1 MTLIPAV
8 IILLATS
15 GPFQFTPITAGSGID
30 FVHYNGATGRKYLVE
45 TMGGGVAWID
55 YDGDGLLDAYF
66 VNGAPLP
73 GSAPTTSPKNRLYR
87 NLGDGGFADV
97 TRDAGVG
104 DTGYGLGC
112 CVADIDNDGDP
123 DLYVTN
129 YGPNALYRNEG
140 DGTFTDITAEAGVG
154 HDGFSTG
161 CAFADFDNDGLVDLF
176 VANYV
181 ELDLDSRPECLQD
194 GVRAYCRPEEYSA
207 TLDVLYR
214 NNGDGTFTD
223 VSQAAGITKRGR
235 GLGVVWSDFDG
246 DGLPDI
252 YVANDRMANF
262 LYRNRGDA
270 SIGNASFEEIG
281 EFSGAAYNEHGY
293 SESGMGVAAGDV
305 DGDGATDLFVTNYQ
319 AQTNTLY
326 RNEGAMGLWD
336 VTDRAGLGES
346 SLLTLAWGAEF
357 ADLDRDGL
365 LDLFVANGHLEPD
378 IAVFEEVG
386 TYRQTN
392 QTYRNV
398 ADGRF
403 MDTSPD
409 AGAGLAVAK
418 SSRGLALGDVDNDGD
433 VDALV
438 GNIGE
443 APDLLRNDSNASAA
457 WIGIALVGVDS
468 NRDGIGAHIAV
479 TAGGRTQTREIRSGG
494 SYLSQS
500 DRRALFGLGD
510 ADVVDQI
517 IVRWPAGVVD
527 RHEGVPT
534 RAYVE
539 LREGK

>member
-1 MTLIPAV
+1 MMLLPAMAL
-8 IILLATS
+8 LLATS
-15 GPFQFTPITAGSGID
+15 GPFTFTPVTAESGID
-30 FVHYNGATGRKYLVE
+30 FVHYNGATGRKYIVE

-73 GSAPTTSPKNRLYR
+73 GSESTTPPKNRLYR
-87 NLGDGGFADV
+87 NLGDGAFADV
-97 TRDAGVG
+97 THAAGVG

-112 CVADIDNDGDP
+112 CVADFDNDGDP
-123 DLYVTN
+123 DLYITN
-129 YGPNALYRNEG
+129 YGPNALCQNEG
-140 DGTFTDITAEAGVG
+140 DGTFTDITADAGVG
-154 HDGFSTG
+154 HVGFSSG
-161 CAFADFDNDGLVDLF
+161 CAFADFDNDGFVDLF

-181 ELDLDSRPECLQD
+181 ELDLDSRPECAQG
-194 GVRAYCRPEEYSA
+194 GVRAYCRPEEYPA
-207 TLDVLYR
+207 TRDILYR

-223 VSQAAGITKRGR
+223 VSEAAGITKRGR
-235 GLGVVWSDFDG
+235 GLGVVWGDFDG

-262 LYRNRGDA
+262 LYRNCGD
-270 SIGNASFEEIG
+270 GSFEEIG

-293 SESGMGVAAGDV
+293 SESGMGVAAGDY

-326 RNEGAMGLWD
+326 RNEGAVGFWD

-346 SLLTLAWGAEF
+346 SLLALAWGAEF

-378 IAVFEEVG
+378 IAAFEDVG

-392 QTYRNV
+392 QTYRN
-398 ADGRF
+398 AGNGRF
-403 MDTSPD
+403 VDVSPD

-418 SSRGLALGDVDNDGD
+418 SSRGLALGDIDNDGD
-433 VDALV
+433 VDALIA
-438 GNIGE
+438 NIGE
-443 APDLLRNDSNASAA
+443 PSDLLRNDSNASAV
-457 WIGIALVGVDS
+457 WIGITLVGVDS
-468 NRDGIGAHIAV
+468 NRDGIGAHIEV
-479 TAGGRTQTREIRSGG
+479 TAGGRTQTREVRSGG
-494 SYLSQS
+494 SYLSQG

-510 ADVVDQI
+510 VDVVDDI
-517 IVRWPAGVVD
+517 IVRWPSGVVD